1 MSGKR
6 QYFRDDCLVLVVW
19 QKDDMAETKKE
30 ERPLPLEEQLVAL
43 LPKLITHA
51 RMLTR
56 SKLTAE
62 DLVQSTCVRVL
73 DRLDQWQSTGRFDG
87 WVIRIME
94 SIWFNERRQKRQRQ
108 EQELPDPDL
117 IADRGFEG
125 QTHAKL
131 MLDMLWACH
140 AVSDE
145 DFSVLMKLKI
155 HGYSYREL
163 ADEYGD
169 SIGTMSSRIS
179 RAWLALQKA
188 AKKLDQERAG

>member
-6 QYFRDDCLVLVVW
+6 QHFRDDCLVLVVW

-30 ERPLPLEEQLVAL
+30 ERPLPLEERLVAL

-73 DRLDQWQSTGRFDG
+73 DRFDQWQSTGRFDG

-108 EQELPDPDL
+108 DQELPDPDL
-117 IADRGFEG
+117 IADRGFES
-125 QTHAKL
+125 QTHARL
-131 MLDMLWACH
+131 MLDMLRACH

-169 SIGTMSSRIS
+169 SMGTMSSRIS

-188 AKKLDQERAG
+188 LKKLDQEGVG

>member
-1 MSGKR
+1 MSWKR
-6 QYFRDDCLVLVVW
+6 QHVCDDCLVLVVW

-30 ERPLPLEEQLVAL
+30 ERPLPLEERLVAL

-62 DLVQSTCVRVL
+62 DLVRSTCARVL

-87 WVIRIME
+87 WVIRITE

-117 IADRGFEG
+117 IADRGFES
-125 QTHAKL
+125 QTYARL
-131 MLDMLWACH
+131 MLDMLRACH

-145 DFSVLMKLKI
+145 DFSALMKLKI
-155 HGYSYREL
+155 HGNSYREL

-169 SIGTMSSRIS
+169 SMGTMSSRIS
-179 RAWLALQKA
+179 RAWLALQTALKN
-188 AKKLDQERAG
+188 LDRERAG